1 VNGDHPM
8 FAWVKYLVIMKLD
21 NCNPIVS
28 GVYYEASDV
37 MLLVSLLFQR
47 THFGP
52 LEKP

>member
-1 VNGDHPM
+1 M
-8 FAWVKYLVIMKLD
+8 ATILCLVIKKLD

-47 THFGP
+47 AHFWP